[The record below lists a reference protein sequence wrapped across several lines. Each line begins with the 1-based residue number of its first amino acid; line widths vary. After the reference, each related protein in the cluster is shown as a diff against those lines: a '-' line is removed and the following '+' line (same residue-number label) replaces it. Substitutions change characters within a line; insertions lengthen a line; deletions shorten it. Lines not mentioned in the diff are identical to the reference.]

1 MKRILTSLAAA
12 VLFAFVT
19 NGQNVVFVNTEKIL
33 SSIGQY
39 TAAQDELSA
48 LSEKYKSVIETEIKK
63 IDDLYQKYQN
73 DKSYM
78 NASQRK
84 FAEDEI
90 IAKEKVVKE
99 KQEIYFGENGILAK
113 KSEELLN
120 PVKTKVDKAVKYIVE
135 QEGGIDM
142 VVDLAAGQGVIYY
155 NEKKDLTE
163 KVIEICKLLN

>member
-1 MKRILTSLAAA
+1 MKRILTSFAAA
-12 VLFAFVT
+12 VLFAFVA
-19 NGQNVVFVNTEKIL
+19 NGQNVAFVNTEKIL

-39 TAAQDELSA
+39 TAAQNELSA
-48 LSEKYKSVIETEIKK
+48 LSEKYKSVIETEIGK
-63 IDDLYQKYQN
+63 IDDLYQKYQSS
-73 DKSYM
+73 KSSM

-120 PVKTKVDKAVKYIVE
+120 PVKAKVDKAVKYIVE